1 MTATIK
7 QITRGELTCWEVRHR
22 NQTLVIAEQGAQVL
36 SYQQDDE
43 PSLIWLSEEAAYHNG
58 QGVRGGVPVCWPW
71 FGGLDF
77 NPAAIRQQYT
87 LAQPPAHGLVR
98 QQPWALMDSE
108 QDDEQIT
115 LSFVLAPQADRQ
127 YLPPVEPSLTVRLDD
142 GLSLSLHNHNRGSE
156 PVWISQALH
165 SYFAVSDC
173 RQIEIHGLDGCPY
186 VDALDEWQSHRQAG
200 PLMFHG
206 ETDRLYLQL
215 PETLHID
222 DPGWQRQLTLSA
234 SGSRSA
240 VVWNPW
246 IEKSRRLSQF
256 ANDAWQRMLCIETA
270 RVLDDALCLAP
281 DERHTMALRLHSKA
295 L

>member
-1 MTATIK
+1 MPTELNRIL
-7 QITRGELTCWEVRHR
+7 RGELTCWEVRHR

-36 SYQQDDE
+36 EYQHDGE
-43 PSLIWLSEEAAYHNG
+43 PPLIWLSEEAAYHNG
-58 QGVRGGVPVCWPW
+58 QGVRGGMPVCWPW

-77 NPAAIRQQYT
+77 NPTEIRQQYT

-98 QQPWALMDSE
+98 QQPWALLDSG
-108 QDDEQIT
+108 QDDEQVT
-115 LSFVLAPQADRQ
+115 LTFALAPQADRQ
-127 YLPPVEPSLTVRLDD
+127 FLPPVEPTLIVRLND
-142 GLSLSLHNHNRGSE
+142 GLSLSLHNHNRSNE

-165 SYFAVSDC
+165 SYLAVADIH
-173 RQIEIHGLDGCPY
+173 QVQVHGLEDRPY
-186 VDALDEWQSHRQAG
+186 VDALDDWQHHQQQG
-200 PLMFHG
+200 PLTFSG

-215 PETLHID
+215 ADTLNID
-222 DPGWQRQLTLSA
+222 DPVWQRRLTLSA

-256 ANDAWQRMLCIETA
+256 AADAWQQMLCIETA

-281 DERHTMALRLHSKA
+281 DEQHTMTVFLQSKA

>member
-7 QITRGELTCWEVRHR
+7 QITRGELACWEVRHR

-36 SYQQDDE
+36 EYQRDDE
-43 PSLIWLSEEAAYHNG
+43 PPLIWLSEDAAYHNG

-77 NPAAIRQQYT
+77 NPTEIRQQYT

-98 QQPWALMDSE
+98 QQPWTLSHSH
-108 QDDEQIT
+108 QDDEHIT
-115 LSFVLAPQADRQ
+115 LSFALSPHADRQ
-127 YLPPVEPSLTVRLDD
+127 SLPAVSPSLTVRLDD
-142 GLSLSLHNHNRGSE
+142 GLTLSLINHNHGDE

-173 RQIEIHGLDGCPY
+173 RQVEIHGLDTCPY
-186 VDALDEWQSHRQAG
+186 VDALDNWQRHRQQG
-200 PLMFHG
+200 PLTFRG

-215 PETLHID
+215 PDTLHID
-222 DPGWQRQLTLSA
+222 DPGWQRRLTLTST
-234 SGSRSA
+234 GSRSA

-246 IEKSRRLSQF
+246 IDKSQRLSQF
-256 ANDAWQRMLCIETA
+256 ADDAWQRMLCIETA
-270 RVLDDALCLAP
+270 RVLEDALFLGP
-281 DERHTMALRLHSKA
+281 DERHQMSVRFVTTAL
-295 L
+295 